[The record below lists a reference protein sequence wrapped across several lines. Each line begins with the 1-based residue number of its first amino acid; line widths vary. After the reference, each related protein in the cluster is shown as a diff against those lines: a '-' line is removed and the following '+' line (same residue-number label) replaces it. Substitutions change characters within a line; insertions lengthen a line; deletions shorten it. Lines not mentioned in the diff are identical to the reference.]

1 MISYDELEVLS
12 SVQARLA
19 NIEERIT
26 EIEKWTQRLDPLI
39 RLAEKLAKV
48 KV

>member
-1 MISYDELEVLS
+1 VISYDELEVLS
-12 SVQARLA
+12 SVETRLTSIEARLA
-19 NIEERIT
+19 